1 MIVHIFEEAAVTAGH
16 RCWKR
21 RVEQD
26 GARVATRQDG
36 ARAPMYALAQRARRG
51 ISLSGLCQRAIEIA
65 VVMSR
70 RGHTGRPFGGRQRNL
85 PQFLDLCKGQAMR
98 PPWAESGA
106 MATRAVRGSLPT
118 AAAGR

>member
-36 ARAPMYALAQRARRG
+36 ADDRMLLFDAGGTPDGEFNTQGNGWDKSADINVQIVARKR
-51 ISLSGLCQRAIEIA
+51 
-65 VVMSR
+65 
-70 RGHTGRPFGGRQRNL
+70 
-85 PQFLDLCKGQAMR
+85 
-98 PPWAESGA
+98 
-106 MATRAVRGSLPT
+106 
-118 AAAGR
+118 